1 MNFTLHQLHIFRT
14 VVSTQSVSEAAALLH
29 MTQPAVS
36 IQLKNFQDQF
46 DLPLTELVGRRIK
59 VTDLGYEVAGLAKEI
74 LEKVEGVEHRLA
86 AYRGLLAGK
95 LRFAVVSTGKYIL
108 PHFLGA
114 FVKAH
119 PQIELSM
126 DVTHRARV
134 LELLQQ
140 GDIDFALVSVLPE
153 NLDLEELPIM
163 PNYLH
168 LVAAG
173 GFELDD
179 AVVLSLE
186 DVSELPIIYREQG
199 AGTRMVL
206 ESYFRDLAKPPRIK
220 MELTSTEAVKQAVMA
235 GLGVSVL
242 SLYSMHFELQEGFI
256 KIIPA
261 QGFPLQTQW
270 RLVWL
275 KRKSLSPV
283 AKAYLNHLRENIA
296 GVISQYFGWIDGV
309 KKGNL

>member
-14 VVSTQSVSEAAALLH
+14 VVSNQSVSEAAAVLH

-59 VTDLGYEVAGLAKEI
+59 VTDLGYEVAKLAEEI

-108 PHFLGA
+108 PHFLGG
-114 FVKAH
+114 FIKVH

-140 GDIDFALVSVLPE
+140 GEIDFALVSVLPTNIE
-153 NLDLEELPIM
+153 VEELSLM

-168 LVAAG
+168 LVASG
-173 GFELDD
+173 NYEMDD
-179 AVVLSLE
+179 AAVMSSE
-186 DVSELPIIYREQG
+186 DISELPIIYRELG
-199 AGTRMVL
+199 AGTRIML
-206 ESYFRDLAKPPRIK
+206 ETYFRDLAKPPRIK

-242 SLYSMHFELQEGFI
+242 SLYSMHFELQEGLI

-261 QGFPLQTQW
+261 EGFPLQTQW
-270 RLVWL
+270 RLIWL
-275 KRKSLSPV
+275 KKKNLSPV
-283 AKAYLNHLRENIA
+283 AKAYMDYLKENIA
-296 GVISQYFGWIDGV
+296 TVISQYFGWIDGV
-309 KKGNL
+309 KRGS

>member
-14 VVSTQSVSEAAALLH
+14 VVQMQSVSEAAALLH

-36 IQLKNFQDQF
+36 IQLKNFQEQF

-59 VTDLGYEVAGLAKEI
+59 VTDLGFEVADLAKEI

-108 PHFLGA
+108 PHFLGD

-134 LELLQQ
+134 WELLQL
-140 GDIDFALVSVLPE
+140 GEIDFALVSVLPP
-153 NLDLEELPIM
+153 NSDVEELSLM

-168 LVAAG
+168 LVASG
-173 GFELDD
+173 SYDLDEK
-179 AVVLSLE
+179 VVLSSE
-186 DVSELPIIYREQG
+186 DVSELPIIYRELG
-199 AGTRMVL
+199 AGTRIML
-206 ESYFRDLAKPPRIK
+206 ETYFRDLAKPPRIK

-242 SLYSMHFELQEGFI
+242 SLYSMHFELQEGLI
-256 KIIPA
+256 KVISA
-261 QGFPLQTQW
+261 EGFPLQTQW

-275 KRKSLSPV
+275 KRKPLSPV
-283 AKAYLNHLRENIA
+283 AKAYISHLRENIA
-296 GVISQYFGWIDGV
+296 GVISRYFGWIDGV
-309 KKGNL
+309 KRGS